1 MRVMRSVE
9 RHGLDITRA
18 IFMQGRAPYRFMKPL
33 RMSLFLSAN
42 EADVREAISLGFA
55 AGHVVGRAAA
65 DDGDTDLRIA
75 FDFDGVIADTEPLY
89 DRYWNEAAERYG
101 LGIPNFADLIKGT
114 TLPDLMA
121 KYFGDRSETFRQTVI
136 QECLAFEEQMDFP
149 LVPGVID
156 FIRLLRD
163 NGVQTGLVT
172 SSEDRK
178 MERAYRLL
186 GIRDLFD
193 TVVTADRI
201 TRGKPDPMCY
211 RLAAQDLNEKP
222 ANCLVFEDS
231 LNGIRSATDAGSQV
245 VGLSTSNPPEVLKP
259 LTIAVIPDFEGLT
272 IQDFDAWYDQGMIK
286 A

>member
-1 MRVMRSVE
+1 MRMRTA
-9 RHGLDITRA
+9 L
-18 IFMQGRAPYRFMKPL
+18 
-33 RMSLFLSAN
+33 
-42 EADVREAISLGFA
+42 
-55 AGHVVGRAAA
+55 
-65 DDGDTDLRIA
+65 

-272 IQDFDAWYDQGMIK
+272 IQDFDAWYDQGRIE

>member
-1 MRVMRSVE
+1 MRMRTA
-9 RHGLDITRA
+9 L
-18 IFMQGRAPYRFMKPL
+18 
-33 RMSLFLSAN
+33 
-42 EADVREAISLGFA
+42 
-55 AGHVVGRAAA
+55 
-65 DDGDTDLRIA
+65 

-101 LGIPNFADLIKGT
+101 LGIPDFADLIKGT